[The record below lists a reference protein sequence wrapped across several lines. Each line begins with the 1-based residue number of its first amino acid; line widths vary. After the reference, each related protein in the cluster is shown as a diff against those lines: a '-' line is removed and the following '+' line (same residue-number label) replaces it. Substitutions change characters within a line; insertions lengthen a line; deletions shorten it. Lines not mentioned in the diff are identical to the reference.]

1 MSSEVNQMKE
11 LVRKLLM
18 LRRDEKGAE
27 TVEWVIVVAVLVVA
41 IIGGLSVLGN
51 SANNALGKISVKVE
65 AQGNKL
71 DNPPPQ

>member
-1 MSSEVNQMKE
+1 MKE

-51 SANNALGKISVKVE
+51 SANNALNNIGIKVQE
-65 AQGNKL
+65 QGSKL
-71 DNPPPQ
+71 NNPPPAQN